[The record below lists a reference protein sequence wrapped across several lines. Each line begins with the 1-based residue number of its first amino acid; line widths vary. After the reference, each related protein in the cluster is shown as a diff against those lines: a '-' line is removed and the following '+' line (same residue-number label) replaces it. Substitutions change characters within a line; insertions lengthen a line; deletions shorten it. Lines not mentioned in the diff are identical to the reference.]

1 MKFLKLVKL
10 IGLLLIIGVTSGC
23 VALFTGPSKVKVAST
38 SSEVKLTIKPVMGV
52 DIPPEENR
60 LALVPQR
67 ANTIRAKSTINEPEL
82 KAKDTIS
89 TIFKNTFPAYWV
101 LQEKDG
107 YKSSASLLFPTKY
120 NSQKLTGYGLAA
132 ATNLLQLGLLYR
144 ISLAASDNNSEEAG
158 GMTFGLSMVSFYF
171 WPIPWIYM
179 TQGPKKVFGSHYE
192 LPELQPLPKK
202 KEGEMNISVGT
213 VAVNIPKGKP
223 RFEHFES
230 KKEMDK
236 NNSMDIQYYDE
247 DWIEKETGYEE
258 DVNEALAKYNY
269 FDSTNVEL
277 SESSTNRMALNISIS
292 DLIEVELYNGVR
304 AVKLTAEWKLMN
316 PYKGVPVKA
325 RKISV
330 LSQLFNERKND
341 DLFEKMVADALE
353 NGTIDFLNNSEVKS
367 LVTISANPNP
377 MLNWKKIDIHESLF
391 AQEIGDAA
399 KSVVT
404 IVTKDGH
411 GSGCVISHDGLI
423 VTNYHVAGDSGKKVE
438 VIFEDG
444 KKDSGL
450 VIRSNPLNDLSLIKS
465 ERMGLVPLKLNFNDS
480 NNLGST
486 VYTIGTPKDIE
497 LGQTIT
503 KGIIS
508 GKRIFDSKQYIQSD
522 ANISPG
528 NSGGAMLDKEG
539 SLIGIVNAKF
549 VGKGIEGIGFSIPV
563 KYLTETLKLNFYY
576 N

>member
-1 MKFLKLVKL
+1 MRFLNSIKVVAFFLFITVA
-10 IGLLLIIGVTSGC
+10 SGC
-23 VALFTGPSKVKVAST
+23 VALFTGPSKVKLAS
-38 SSEVKLTIKPVMGV
+38 SSSQVKLTVKPVMGV
-52 DIPPEENR
+52 DLPPSEGG
-60 LALVPQR
+60 LALIPQR
-67 ANTIRAKSTINEPEL
+67 ANTIRAKSTNNEPEL
-82 KAKDTIS
+82 KANDTLS

-101 LQEKDG
+101 LQQKNG
-107 YKSSASLLFPTKY
+107 YKSNATLLFPNRY
-120 NSQKLTGYGLAA
+120 NKQKLTGYGLAA
-132 ATNLLQLGLLYR
+132 ATNLLQLGLLYK
-144 ISLAASDNNSEEAG
+144 ISLAASENNAEEAG
-158 GMTFGLSMVSFYF
+158 GMTMGLSVVSFYF

-179 TQGPKKVFGSHYE
+179 TQGPKRVFGPRYI

-202 KEGEMNISVGT
+202 KEGEMNISAGSVSIH
-213 VAVNIPKGKP
+213 IPKGKP
-223 RFEHFES
+223 SFEHFES
-230 KKEMDK
+230 TKEMDK
-236 NNSMDIQYYDE
+236 NNSMEIHYYDE
-247 DWIEKETGYEE
+247 DWIEKESGYEE

-269 FDSTNVEL
+269 FDSTNVEM
-277 SESSTNRMALNISIS
+277 SESSTNRMALNIAIS
-292 DLIEVELYNGVR
+292 ELTEVELYTGVR

-316 PYKGVPVKA
+316 PYKGVPVKVKKIVA
-325 RKISV
+325 R
-330 LSQLFNERKND
+330 SQLFNERRND

-353 NGTIDFLNNSEVKS
+353 NGTIEFLNNSEVKGS
-367 LVTISANPNP
+367 MSIGANPNP
-377 MLNWKKIDIHESLF
+377 MLNWKEIDIHESLF

-423 VTNYHVAGDSGKKVE
+423 ITNYHVAGDSGKKVE
-438 VIFEDG
+438 IIFEDG

-465 ERMGLVPLKLNFNDS
+465 ERIGLLPLKLNFNDS

-486 VYTIGTPKDIE
+486 VYTIGTPRDIE

-508 GKRIFDSKQYIQSD
+508 GKRIFDAKQYIQSD

-563 KYLTETLKLNFYY
+563 KYLTETLKLRFKY